1 MWGAAATRH
10 PWRGAAKPAS
20 LPVYPPNHYR
30 IPASVVNGAPE
41 IKIKSK
47 IKIKIKGGSLRIV
60 VSVGCY
66 TVV

>member
-10 PWRGAAKPAS
+10 SWRGAAKPAS

-41 IKIKSK
+41 IKIK
-47 IKIKIKGGSLRIV
+47 IKIKGGSLRIV